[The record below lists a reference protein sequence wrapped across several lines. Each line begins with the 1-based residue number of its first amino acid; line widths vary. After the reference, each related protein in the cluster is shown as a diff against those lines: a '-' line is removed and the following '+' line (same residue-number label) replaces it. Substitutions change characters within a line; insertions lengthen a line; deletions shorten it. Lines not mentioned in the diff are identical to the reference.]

1 MNREKIHAWASAWL
15 DELARSPLSG
25 YDFEE
30 HFGQECE
37 RMGFVLDWGASFFH
51 AFDSDA
57 FFHAEGFL
65 RCVNTI
71 DDAGF
76 LGSALYSK
84 WREIVKSWGP
94 VPDGYWEDTVRWLAM
109 GFLRLEQVTA
119 KKGARAAGL
128 RSVKKIC
135 LTGYNGSFRRWDEDT
150 ICGQRLIVHVDGR
163 CRFVTKSWNGKKR
176 EKPFTISKKKAKQ
189 IMDAATLFGRGG
201 RRCMEGKDDPMEV
214 ILDRG
219 GWTLRLFDGHGRYAE
234 YEGSLC
240 GRAGA
245 VGLLSL
251 SEILREAL
259 RLPELWALDGRSRE
273 EALRRIVVQYV
284 PAPGEAPFPGQP
296 RKERLVI
303 DRDTD
308 RMTYDRG
315 AARLILRGGASQLLD
330 ALEEEGVFSSGP
342 IVPLP
347 PGPIVYETDSSEETP
362 PERSDLVPALRRR
375 SDVERPGRYRL
386 AVSYLGRPKRV
397 WEGSFD
403 LGELPEEW
411 ETFAE
416 MAKEAFRSGTGGVL
430 FDPAQYKW
438 RRRRPGEYI
447 YCSVV
452 FEEGG
457 NAYHYRTEDDSLHI
471 GDRVRVPAG
480 RENRPYTV
488 TITDITYCLPED
500 APYPPSRT
508 KVILGRAD

>member
-1 MNREKIHAWASAWL
+1 MNRKKIHAWASAWL
-15 DELARSPLSG
+15 DELACSPLSE

-30 HFGQECE
+30 HFGKECE
-37 RMGFVLDWGASFFH
+37 RMGFVLDWGASFFR

-109 GFLRLEQVTA
+109 VFLRLEQVTA
-119 KKGARAAGL
+119 KTGARAPGL

-135 LTGYNGSFRRWDEDT
+135 LVGYSGSFCRWDEDT
-150 ICGQRLIVHVDGR
+150 ICGQRLIVHADGR
-163 CRFVTKSWNGKKR
+163 CRFVTKSRNGKKR
-176 EKPFTISKKKAKQ
+176 EKRFTISKKKAKEVL
-189 IMDAATLFGRGG
+189 DAATLFGCGG
-201 RRCMEGKDDPMEV
+201 RRRVVGNAYPGAVCDG
-214 ILDRG
+214 G
-219 GWTLRLFDGHGRYAE
+219 GWSFRLSDGHGRHAE

-245 VGLLSL
+245 VGPLSL
-251 SEILREAL
+251 SDILRDAL

-273 EALRRIVVQYV
+273 GALRRIVVQYV
-284 PAPGEAPFPGQP
+284 PAPGADAFPGQQG
-296 RKERLVI
+296 KERLVI

-330 ALEEEGVFSSGP
+330 ALEGEGVFSSGP

-347 PGPIVYETDSSEETP
+347 PDPIIYEEEGPDETSA
-362 PERSDLVPALRRR
+362 ERSDIVPALRRKSR
-375 SDVERPGRYRL
+375 VGQPGRYRL
-386 AVSYLGRPKRV
+386 AVSYLGKPKQV
-397 WEGSFD
+397 WEGTFD

-416 MAKEAFRSGTGGVL
+416 MTEEAFRSGTGGVL

-457 NAYHYRTEDDSLHI
+457 NAYRYRTEDDSLHI